1 MWLEAV
7 HSAIR
12 SFQPLLSPQL
22 ASSWVLPASES
33 WGRGPGEGEKKSSLT
48 MGSTLSAAPVTH
60 FIFGTKERASFPK
73 SH

>member
-1 MWLEAV
+1 MISGV
-7 HSAIR
+7 
-12 SFQPLLSPQL
+12 FQDLKKHIWSNLMKKS
-22 ASSWVLPASES
+22 
-33 WGRGPGEGEKKSSLT
+33 GEGEKKSSLT